1 MPGGARFRAAEPRP
15 LRGRVPQAASP
26 FLRSKIINLSHTF
39 SFPTKGVRKRPNTG
53 IDRIR
58 RSDARNGRL
67 FTEGMR
73 PSWSLA
79 AFSPAGVPDLFP
91 DVRGGEAGRDARRI
105 IVFSAVVS
113 SASTGGAGQYA
124 LPPFFFMRRVAPFA
138 KSCSAPAAGRCGT
151 SCRSSLCRAV
161 PIGSADGKRASAERY
176 VRGTYGKKRL
186 SGQSTDSLFFL
197 STA

>member
-73 PSWSLA
+73 PSRSLA

-124 LPPFFFMRRVAPFA
+124 L
-138 KSCSAPAAGRCGT
+138 APAAGRCGT